1 MTDRRQ
7 ESLFAGVEPI
17 PIDREEEPTCS
28 PPHHFLR
35 RGETRFVPTLK
46 GDDDE

>member
-7 ESLFAGVEPI
+7 VSLFAGVDPKPI
-17 PIDREEEPTCS
+17 EDEETDLVS

-35 RGETRFVPTLK
+35 RGETRFVPTLR
-46 GDDDE
+46 GDDDD